1 MPLDWSQFSGRKLS
15 SPEYALSPSLGVGPE
30 MDLLEVPLEA
40 VALRLYSLPSYAAG
54 SVWAWA
60 AVLAAGLGIWGIRT
74 VSRSDA
80 SPPPP
85 SLNVPALPA
94 ERAELQASAATD
106 RKEFRPIAQP
116 SGCRVEEA
124 NAAKA
129 PFTAYY
135 HGPSRDGYGV
145 VEEDDDDEREDGVP
159 GVGCRATALWDGLT
173 ARQRRDDV
181 GWYRHQDM
189 TALNGSVVRLWD
201 GSLTARRRPRQ
212 KPF

>member
-1 MPLDWSQFSGRKLS
+1 
-15 SPEYALSPSLGVGPE
+15 

-60 AVLAAGLGIWGIRT
+60 AVLAAALGIWGIRT
-74 VSRSDA
+74 VGSRSDA

-85 SLNVPALPA
+85 PLNVPALPA
-94 ERAELQASAATD
+94 ERAEPQASAATD

-116 SGCRVEEA
+116 SGCHVKET

-135 HGPSRDGYGV
+135 HGASRDGCGV
-145 VEEDDDDEREDGVP
+145 VEDDDESEEGEEDGVP
-159 GVGCRATALWDGLT
+159 GVGCRATALWDGGRQLDWLT
-173 ARQRRDDV
+173 ARQRRRPDDL
-181 GWYRHQDM
+181 GWYRYQDM
-189 TALNGSVVRLWD
+189 AALNGSVVRLWD
-201 GSLTARRRPRQ
+201 GGLTARRRPQQ
-212 KPF
+212 KPFYETATCEV